1 MSGASSLRG
10 RAAIVGFGDSY
21 CRSGETK
28 TALRLAME
36 AIRAALAD
44 AGIEKDD
51 VDGLLVGRA
60 PMSDQRQQWNN
71 ILAAYA
77 KITPR
82 YASEITIH
90 AAGMNSMLKHAAMA
104 VTSGVARFVLC
115 VGSDAAAAMPGVRA
129 AIGGMDA
136 DPEFEQPYE
145 PIIPAIYA
153 QIACRLMHERGM
165 TEEDLSSVAV
175 QCQDWAVHHPF
186 AAKAHKGRISLDDVM
201 ASPMVASPLRLW
213 HCATWGPPGTGGAAI
228 VTDIETARR
237 LTDRPIVI
245 LGSGECQTHDYLTD
259 RMGLRSS
266 RLPLGDLPNL
276 TSTGCR
282 VAADT
287 AYAMAGLG
295 PADIDVLQ
303 TASQFAHVE
312 LMCLAELGFVPF
324 EEAGAFVRSGATGP
338 GGALPTNTNGGW
350 LSFGQPGVSCVMDSL
365 MEGVRQLR
373 GEALGLQ
380 VEAPEVAL
388 VHANGGMQACHS
400 VTILA
405 RDA

>member
-1 MSGASSLRG
+1 MTASPLRG
-10 RAAIVGFGDSY
+10 KAAIVGYGDSY
-21 CRSGETK
+21 CRRGEKK

-36 AIRAALAD
+36 SIRGALDD
-44 AGIEKDD
+44 AGLDKEDI
-51 VDGLLVGRA
+51 DGLLVGRA
-60 PMSDQRQQWNN
+60 PMSDMRPQWNN

-115 VGSDAAAAMPGVRA
+115 VGSDAAAGLTNARA

-145 PIIPAIYA
+145 PIIPSIYA
-153 QIACRLMHERGM
+153 QIACRLMHEYGV
-165 TEEDLSSVAV
+165 TEEDMSAVAL

-186 AAKAHKGRISLDDVM
+186 AAKAHKGRITIEQVM
-201 ASPMVASPLRLW
+201 SSQMIATPLRLW
-213 HCATWGPPGTGGAAI
+213 HCAAWGPPGTGGAAI
-228 VTDIETARR
+228 VTDIDTARR
-237 LTDRPIVI
+237 LSKSPILI
-245 LGSGECQTHDYLTD
+245 MGSGECQTHDYLTD
-259 RMGLRSS
+259 RMALRRS
-266 RLPLGDLPNL
+266 RLPLGELPNI
-276 TSTGCR
+276 TATGCR
-282 VAADT
+282 VAADL
-287 AYAMAGLG
+287 AYRMAGLG
-295 PADIDVLQ
+295 PQDMDVVQ

-312 LMCLAELGFVPF
+312 LMCLSELGFTRM

-338 GGALPTNTNGGW
+338 DGELPTNTNGGW

-365 MEGVRQLR
+365 MEAVRQLR

-380 VEAPEVAL
+380 VPDTQFAL

-400 VTILA
+400 VTILG
-405 RDA
+405 RDR

>member
-1 MSGASSLRG
+1 MSGDSLRG

-21 CRSGETK
+21 CRRGEVK

-36 AIRAALAD
+36 SIKAALDD
-44 AGIEKDD
+44 AGLQKDD
-51 VDGLLVGRA
+51 IDGLLVGRA

-115 VGSDAAAAMPGVRA
+115 VGSDAAAAMPHVRA

-145 PIIPAIYA
+145 PIIPTIYA
-153 QIACRLMHERGM
+153 QIARRLMHEYGM
-165 TEEDLSSVAV
+165 TEEDMSAVAV
-175 QCQDWAVHHPF
+175 QCQDWAVYHPF
-186 AAKAHKGRISLDDVM
+186 SAKGYKGRVTLDEVM
-201 ASPMVASPLRLW
+201 ASPMISSPLRLW
-213 HCATWGPPGTGGAAI
+213 HCAPWGPPGTGGAVI

-237 LTDRPIVI
+237 LVDRPLLI
-245 LGSGECQTHDYLTD
+245 LGAGECQTHEYLTD
-259 RMGLRSS
+259 RMALRTS
-266 RLPLGDLPNL
+266 RLPLGDLPNI
-276 TSTGCR
+276 TATGCR
-282 VAADT
+282 VAGEL
-287 AYAMAGLG
+287 AYAMAGLC
-295 PADIDVLQ
+295 PQDIDLVQ

-312 LMCLAELGFVPF
+312 LMCLAELGFTTLP
-324 EEAGAFVRSGATGP
+324 EAGAFVRSGATGP
-338 GGALPTNTNGGW
+338 GGELPTNTNGGW

-365 MEGVRQLR
+365 MEGIRQLR

-380 VEAPEVAL
+380 VEAPEFSL
-388 VHANGGMQACHS
+388 IHANGGMQACHS
-400 VTILA
+400 VTILGH
-405 RDA
+405 DG